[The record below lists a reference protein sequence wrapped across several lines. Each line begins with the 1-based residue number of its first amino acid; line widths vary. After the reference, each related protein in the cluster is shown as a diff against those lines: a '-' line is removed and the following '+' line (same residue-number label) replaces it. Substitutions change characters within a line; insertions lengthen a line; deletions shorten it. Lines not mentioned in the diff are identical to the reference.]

1 MIFLIFLCI
10 IILLCLC
17 YKKENFKSKRPKVK
31 FSVPELTDDDTAD
44 LIGGLQS
51 IGAQACENA
60 KYDNIN
66 GTFKK
71 KSTGLF
77 SFLKK

>member
-1 MIFLIFLCI
+1 MIFLFLLIIFS
-10 IILLCLC
+10 CLF
-17 YKKENFKSKRPKVK
+17 YKRENFKSKRSKVK

-60 KYDNIN
+60 KYDNS
-66 GTFKK
+66 K
-71 KSTGLF
+71 KS
-77 SFLKK
+77 KNRPKC